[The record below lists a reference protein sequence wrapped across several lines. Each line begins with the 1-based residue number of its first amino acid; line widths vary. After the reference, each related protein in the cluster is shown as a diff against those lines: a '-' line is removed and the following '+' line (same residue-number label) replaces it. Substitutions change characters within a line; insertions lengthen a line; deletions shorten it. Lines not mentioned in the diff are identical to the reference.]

1 MFIQR
6 AVVAEHRP
14 HTPFLVKIMPVN
26 TGKDKD
32 GCYAR
37 WGEEGKKYHYECGN
51 EKEKKEAKRKA
62 IIQGIAIGK

>member
-1 MFIQR
+1 
-6 AVVAEHRP
+6 
-14 HTPFLVKIMPVN
+14 MPVN

-32 GCYAR
+32 GCYAK
-37 WGEEGKKYHYECGN
+37 WGENGKKYHYECGN